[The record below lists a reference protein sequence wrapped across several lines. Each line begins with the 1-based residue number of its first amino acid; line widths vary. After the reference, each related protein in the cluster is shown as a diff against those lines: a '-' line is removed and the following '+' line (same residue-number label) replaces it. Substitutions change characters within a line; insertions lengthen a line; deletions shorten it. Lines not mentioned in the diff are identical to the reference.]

1 MRKGKKT
8 GLELPLGRLI
18 WEVSSLE
25 KRWSKVP
32 QCQAIHC
39 LDGKIEGLKQVIDS
53 ENEKEAIEMK
63 KQQWSW
69 HLGAQ
74 WEKSQS
80 FEVGRQL

>member
-1 MRKGKKT
+1 M
-8 GLELPLGRLI
+8 ERLT

-32 QCQAIHC
+32 RWQAIHC
-39 LDGKIEGLKQVIDS
+39 LDGKIECLNEVSDS
-53 ENEKEAIEMK
+53 ENGKEAIEVK
-63 KQQWSW
+63 KSQWLW
-69 HLGAQ
+69 HLAAW